1 MKRILLALLAGFLV
15 FALIPGCSVTKVSKL
30 KTFPK
35 KTKAPYNVNL
45 DSLEKKYPGEKMVYT
60 KNKTTYE
67 YADGKYI
74 LKEGSYVLLDAD
86 DQTSSTFGLTLSSDR
101 VLKDVSLRTI
111 NPDGTTQVYGRENLS
126 LEKDS
131 EKGMVYKFAYPGVV
145 KGTIIEENYEIQ
157 NRTEGY
163 SASTDIFIPFQTA
176 TYAESLITVVVFPTP
191 QELKFKRAG
200 TDPSKYTVTKNKEKK
215 KTIINFEKKDMPP
228 NREESYSPY
237 FKETGEFVQFQIKD
251 YAHQGI
257 KNWEDIS
264 FEFDRF
270 AASATSLFGLRVSS
284 TTKKLIESKTTE
296 YEKAKAISDWIRDTI
311 VPENNYYMKDFDD
324 VISTKKGNV
333 FVITGL
339 LLEMLRKADIKAEFI
354 LIHDQDEGPVD
365 MNYYSYREFS
375 TPAVVIHLA
384 GGDLVSIPY
393 VKALPFGFLPDHFQG
408 QKAMVVKKVN
418 DETKLKAQ
426 GQGYV
431 KKDVK
436 FIDTPVS
443 ANLQNTATETYNIEI
458 DTDGKMKVKE
468 IKELTGTMAFG
479 VRTLLTKVSEGDL
492 KDKIKEFL
500 TYTQGEVKLTNQKI
514 DFIDQPDSILRITLE
529 YTIDNLITV
538 TPEEVIFQTGGLLS
552 PASIKKYL
560 VDEERRVNQIRIKF
574 DENYIKHI
582 TIKTPENWVLVSD
595 LKKSPYKNQFG
606 SFTTENKINKG
617 ELVIHQE
624 RKLVRSS
631 GIKAEYPELVNL
643 TGSKSSFSVPNI
655 IFKVE

>member
-1 MKRILLALLAGFLV
+1 MKRILLAFFAGFLV
-15 FALIPGCSVTKVSKL
+15 FLLIPGCSVTKVSKL

-35 KTKAPYNVNL
+35 KTIAPYTVNL

-60 KNKTTYE
+60 KHKTTYE

-101 VLKDVSLRTI
+101 VLKEVSLRTI
-111 NPDGTTQVYGRENLS
+111 NPDGTTQVYGKENLS
-126 LEKDS
+126 QEKDS

-157 NRTEGY
+157 NKNEWY
-163 SASTDIFIPFQTA
+163 SARTDILIPFQTA
-176 TYAESLITVVVFPTP
+176 SYAESLITVVVFPTP
-191 QELKFKRAG
+191 QELNFKRAG
-200 TDPSKYTVTKNKEKK
+200 TDPSKYTVTKNKEQK
-215 KTIINFEKKDMPP
+215 KTVISFAKKDMPP

-237 FKETGEFVQFQIKD
+237 FKETGEFVQFQIQE
-251 YAHQGI
+251 YSGLGI
-257 KNWEDIS
+257 KSWEDIGS
-264 FEFDRF
+264 DFDRF

-284 TTKKLIESKTTE
+284 MTQKLTESKKSE
-296 YEKAKAISDWIRDTI
+296 FEKAKAISDWIRDNI
-311 VPENNYYMKDFDD
+311 EPENNYNMKDFDD

-365 MNYYSYREFS
+365 FNYYSYKEFS
-375 TPAVVIHLA
+375 TPAVVMHLS

-418 DETKLKAQ
+418 DKSKKAEPGNPFAQ
-426 GQGYV
+426 KQ
-431 KKDVK
+431 VK

-443 ANLQNTATETYNIEI
+443 AELQNSITETYNIEI
-458 DTDGKMKVKE
+458 DSDGKMKVKE
-468 IKELTGTMAFG
+468 IKKLTGTMAFG
-479 VRTLLTKVSEGDL
+479 IRTLLSKVKESEL

-529 YTIDNLITV
+529 YSIDNLITV

-560 VDEERRVNQIRIKF
+560 VDEDRRVNQIRIKF
-574 DENYIKHI
+574 DESYVKHI

-606 SFTTENKINKG
+606 SFTTENNNKKG

-631 GIKAEYPELVNL
+631 GIRAEYPELVNL